1 MKLISLFL
9 DVPIFMDKNRYEVNE
24 NDKSRLIMKVC
35 THITHP
41 QLFIVAYYCG
51 CNTWQKGDVH
61 IGGSKTICEHGYVP
75 YQQIG
80 NKDKNFTVLGLTK
93 FLGET
98 VCGVVIVNGKEDN

>member
-41 QLFIVAYYCG
+41 QLFIVVDKVG
-51 CNTWQKGDVH
+51 WNNFQKCDGR
-61 IGGSKTICEHGYVP
+61 IGEAKNIWERECVP

-80 NKDKNFTVLGLTK
+80 NKEKHFTVLGLTN
-93 FLGET
+93 LSGEP
-98 VCGVVIVNGKEDN
+98 VCGIFIVIEKE